1 MQGWVKLHRKILD
14 NPIICKDSEYF
25 SVWCYLILNATH
37 AEYDVEFKNERITL
51 KSGQLITGRKSISE
65 KFNISDSKVQR
76 ILKKLEIEQ
85 QIEQQTSTKNRLI
98 SIVNWDQYQ
107 KSEQQDEQQVNNE
120 RTTSE
125 QQVNTNKNIKK
136 EKKEKKVN
144 NDKNEYIYTDF
155 IFNQELINTIESF
168 KEMRKSIKA
177 PLTDGAIKLLVNKLE
192 KIAGG
197 NDELKIEILN
207 QSIMCGWKGIFAISQ
222 TKLFDNGKK
231 QYKNNTNAV
240 EDFFGGI
247 YGTDDQQSNSGGKTK
262 SEDNTTIDVSFSKYE
277 D

>member
-25 SVWCYLILNATH
+25 SVWCYLMLNATH

-107 KSEQQDEQQVNNE
+107 KSEQQEEQPVNNE

-125 QQVNTNKNIKK
+125 QQVNTNKNVKK
-136 EKKEKKVN
+136 DKKVN

-155 IFNQELINTIESF
+155 VFNQELINTIESF
-168 KEMRKSIKA
+168 KEMRKSIKS
-177 PLTDGAIKLLVNKLE
+177 PMTDGAIKLLVNKLE
-192 KIAGG
+192 KLAGG

-247 YGTDDQQSNSGGKTK
+247 YGADDQQPNAGGKTK
-262 SEDNTTIDVSFSKYE
+262 SEDNSTINVSFSECE